1 MLAEKNAEHTGRASA
16 RETET
21 TTGAMALGSTAD
33 EAVCALR
40 RFLHAFAAAQ
50 FREGGAGA
58 VPDELVRTAAQLLQE
73 VASFAQIDEPDA
85 AHHGLRRDLRQVRPL
100 GCLTSR
106 EKTVAVLAARGYTNR
121 EIADELFL
129 SAKTVEYHLT
139 NVYQK
144 LHVKSRR
151 ELRRLLGLP
160 R

>member
-1 MLAEKNAEHTGRASA
+1 MAEKNAEPTGRASA
-16 RETET
+16 RETKT
-21 TTGAMALGSTAD
+21 TTGAVALGSSAE

-40 RFLHAFAAAQ
+40 RFLHAFAAAR
-50 FREGGAGA
+50 FREGGAST
-58 VPDELVRTAAQLLQE
+58 VPDELLRTAAQLLQE
-73 VASFAQIDEPDA
+73 VTSFAQIDEPDG
-85 AHHGLRRDLRQVRPL
+85 AHDGLLNDLRQVRSL

-106 EKTVAVLAARGYTNR
+106 ERTVAVLAVRGYTNR